1 MQIANRPGAHN
12 LRCLFRVVFVPKDI
26 SELLLNDPIT
36 FEYFYAQSCNDVVQE
51 RFAPEL
57 KYEVALRLSALHLL
71 QHAIQMGMM
80 SNNSSKVNLKAV
92 ERECSLKPFVPYTL
106 IETMKCKELHKLLNH
121 YMKQNQSQL
130 CPPGQKSL
138 TAIQAKVHYLR
149 IISELPSYGAKI
161 FPMNIREMVVESAL
175 LVSRKYGL
183 SHVANLRSSM
193 PVTLA
198 RIEDIISVRLSSHTD
213 YGNFVAVELHLRN
226 NAGEVPFLRFSLEEP
241 DAEEFVLTVLGY
253 HRLILTTQ
261 SPDLPYK
268 ELPVFSD
275 ITRDPGISWKAVSG
289 EKKTSLQ
296 LVIHFRTIIYPA
308 NCYLHSGFWDAGYG
322 VLICAGVIRNTPTL
336 DSLSHLFTIRPFIY
350 FLLHSLSSHSS
361 SRNRY

>member
-1 MQIANRPGAHN
+1 M
-12 LRCLFRVVFVPKDI
+12 PKDI
-26 SELLLNDPIT
+26 SELLLNDAIT
-36 FEYFYAQSCNDVVQE
+36 FEYLYAQSCNDIVQE

-71 QHAIQMGMM
+71 QHAIQTGMM
-80 SNNSSKVNLKAV
+80 TNNGSKVNLKAI
-92 ERECSLKPFVPYTL
+92 ERECTLKPFVPYTL

-130 CPPGQKSL
+130 CPPGQKCL

-161 FPMNIREMVVESAL
+161 FPMNIRETIVESAL

-198 RIEDIISVRLSSHTD
+198 RIEDIISVRLSNHNEFCN
-213 YGNFVAVELHLRN
+213 YVAVEVHLRN
-226 NAGEVPFLRFSLEEP
+226 NTGEVPFLRFALEER
-241 DAEEFVLTVLGY
+241 DAEEFVLTVQGY
-253 HRLILTTQ
+253 HRLILT
-261 SPDLPYK
+261 SSSSSSSDLPYK

-275 ITRDPGISWKAVSG
+275 IVQDTVPTNSWKNGSG
-289 EKKTSLQ
+289 E
-296 LVIHFRTIIYPA
+296 
-308 NCYLHSGFWDAGYG
+308 N
-322 VLICAGVIRNTPTL
+322 
-336 DSLSHLFTIRPFIY
+336 
-350 FLLHSLSSHSS
+350 
-361 SRNRY
+361 